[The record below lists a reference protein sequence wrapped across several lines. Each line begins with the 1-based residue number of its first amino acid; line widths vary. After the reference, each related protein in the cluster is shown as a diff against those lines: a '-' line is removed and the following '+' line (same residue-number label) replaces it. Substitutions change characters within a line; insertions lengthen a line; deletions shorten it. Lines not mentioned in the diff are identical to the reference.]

1 MKNILTLIA
10 FLITSLLYSQEY
22 VLVEINSE
30 WNWRNSAKI
39 AKVKNVKIKK
49 ALLED
54 QPVSLQKKIKAV
66 PIAILYKD
74 NNAIARWDADISFKL
89 IVTESEINKAIKES
103 EEKKIK

>member
-1 MKNILTLIA
+1 MKNTLTLIA
-10 FLITSLLYSQEY
+10 LLLTSFLYSQEY

-54 QPVSLQKKIKAV
+54 QPKVLQNKIKSV
-66 PIAILYKD
+66 PIVILYKD
-74 NNAIARWDADISFKL
+74 NNKIAQWAADISFKL
-89 IVTESEINKAIKES
+89 VVTEEQILKAINKNK
-103 EEKKIK
+103 